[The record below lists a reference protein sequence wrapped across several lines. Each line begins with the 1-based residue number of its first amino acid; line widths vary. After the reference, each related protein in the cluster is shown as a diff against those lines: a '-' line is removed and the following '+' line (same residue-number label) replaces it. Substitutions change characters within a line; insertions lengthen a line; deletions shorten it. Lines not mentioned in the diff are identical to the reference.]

1 MFEDGIG
8 GEKDAT
14 TYVGQVLGILD
25 PAAFNWISFMLIAS
39 KEKSFEK
46 VCEETTFMIRCKP
59 EKLST
64 IFFRS
69 IRLLHRGI

>member
-25 PAAFNWISFMLIAS
+25 PAAFNWISFMVIAS

-46 VCEETTFMIRCKP
+46 VCEENNFYD
-59 EKLST
+59 
-64 IFFRS
+64 
-69 IRLLHRGI
+69 